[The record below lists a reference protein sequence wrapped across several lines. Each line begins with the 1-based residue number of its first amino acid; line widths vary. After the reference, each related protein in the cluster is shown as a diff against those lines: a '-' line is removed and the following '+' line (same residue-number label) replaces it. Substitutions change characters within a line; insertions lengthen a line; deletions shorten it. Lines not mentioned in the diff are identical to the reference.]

1 MTPFKKLQCGVS
13 VIAFLF
19 FLTLLV
25 GTFAGLCGSTNLP
38 DWWLAACGVLR
49 GIRVVPSLVLFAL
62 FMATL
67 AALGGVCDAC
77 GMTAPKSDNG

>member
-1 MTPFKKLQCGVS
+1 MTPSKKLQLGLS
-13 VIAFLF
+13 AMAFLF

-38 DWWLAACGVLR
+38 DWWLTACGVLR

-62 FMATL
+62 FMATV

-77 GMTAPKSDNG
+77 GLTDPKSDKG